1 MPVDNPKSVRAL
13 VVDDDPDI
21 REFVSD
27 LLESAG
33 CEVRSA
39 ADGGK
44 ALIEARTFRPDIVY
58 LDIRIPE
65 QFGWLVCAK
74 LKLIE
79 PSPTVVLITGL
90 VCDELD
96 DFSKFVK
103 ANDVLRK
110 PFSAEDVLA
119 FVPGVS
125 V

>member
-1 MPVDNPKSVRAL
+1 MPIDKLKPVRAL

-21 REFVSD
+21 REFISD

-33 CEVRSA
+33 CEVHAA
-39 ADGGK
+39 ADGEQ
-44 ALIEARTFRPDIVY
+44 ALIQAHAFRPDIVY

-65 QFGWLVCAK
+65 QFGWLVYAK
-74 LKLIE
+74 LKLVE
-79 PSPTVVLITGL
+79 PSPTVVLMTGL
-90 VCDELD
+90 ACDELD

-103 ANDVLRK
+103 ANNVLRK